1 MTRRWIWLCG
11 FVVGAAAA
19 VSASLQ
25 TYVSMTTHGHAF
37 APILLWELGCWWF
50 WAAVPPLLVAQGA
63 RFADPSAVRRREWR
77 RTGVLA
83 AVLIAAHI
91 GVDAVAVVLVQPFVP
106 VTHFNFPCAR
116 ATAP

>member
-37 APILLWELGCWWF
+37 VPILLWELACWWF
-50 WAAVPPLLVAQGA
+50 WAAVAPLLVAQGA
-63 RFADPSAVRRREWR
+63 RFADPSAIRRREWR
-77 RTGVLA
+77 HPSTPSAVPYAGVCCVRSPVGLPVSA
-83 AVLIAAHI
+83 F
-91 GVDAVAVVLVQPFVP
+91 GSVP
-106 VTHFNFPCAR
+106 ALP
-116 ATAP
+116 